1 MNNKKTILVLAS
13 RMVPFCLLLFLKER
27 YEYWF
32 IFYIHCLIFKA
43 LIEYHSILS
52 QFYFNFGKSCEI
64 EMNYVKL

>member
-27 YEYWF
+27 YDYWF

-52 QFYFNFGKSCEI
+52 QFYFDFGKSCEI
-64 EMNYVKL
+64 QLNDVKL

>member
-1 MNNKKTILVLAS
+1 
-13 RMVPFCLLLFLKER
+13 MVPFCLLLFLKER

-52 QFYFNFGKSCEI
+52 QFYFNFGKSFEI

>member
-1 MNNKKTILVLAS
+1 MNNKKTILVLVT
-13 RMVPFCLLLFLKER
+13 RMVPFCLLLFLKDR

-52 QFYFNFGKSCEI
+52 QFYFDFGKSCEI
-64 EMNYVKL
+64 QLNDVKL

>member
-1 MNNKKTILVLAS
+1 MNNKKTILVLVS
-13 RMVPFCLLLFLKER
+13 RMVPFCLLFLGER

-64 EMNYVKL
+64 RLNYVKL

>member
-1 MNNKKTILVLAS
+1 
-13 RMVPFCLLLFLKER
+13 MVPFCLLFLGER

-64 EMNYVKL
+64 RNFGKSCEIRLNYVKL

>member
-13 RMVPFCLLLFLKER
+13 RMVSFCLLLFLKVG